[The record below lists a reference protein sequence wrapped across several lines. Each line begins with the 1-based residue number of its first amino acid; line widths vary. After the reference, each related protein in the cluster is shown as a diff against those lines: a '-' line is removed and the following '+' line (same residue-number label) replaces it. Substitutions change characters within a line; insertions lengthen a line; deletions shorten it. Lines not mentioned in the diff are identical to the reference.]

1 MMRSPFLDVFWK
13 APLTRGLLGVVVVAG
28 LLAGCSSSGQIRDEG
43 APPPR
48 DAADA
53 DTAAQAGA
61 AQAEAAQA
69 APSSETQEEEEE
81 TQLVM
86 VMNPDAVNQRIEKH
100 AQPWYGTPYEW
111 GGKSKDG
118 VDCSGFIQAVYET
131 AFDWLLPRVTE
142 QQVQTGRQVQPDELR
157 AGDLVFFHPEDQY
170 NHVGIYLKDNEFVHA
185 SSNDGVSKASL
196 ENRYWQDY
204 YWTARRLLEPTRI
217 PDTLKKKLMVY
228 RSLTDS
234 AAASDHVLAEKEDF
248 PLSKVEGSQPTRSPS
263 EKASLQP
270 SQSSTRSSPPSLESV
285 PQGRPDRA
293 PTPTLDAMATAAAE
307 TERIGW

>member
-13 APLTRGLLGVVVVAG
+13 TPLTRSLLGVVVVAG

-53 DTAAQAGA
+53 DTAAQD
-61 AQAEAAQA
+61 QDEAAQA

-100 AQPWYGTPYEW
+100 AEPWYGTPYEW
-111 GGKSKDG
+111 GGESKDG

-170 NHVGIYLKDNEFVHA
+170 NHVGIYLKDNKFVHA

-217 PDTLKKKLMVY
+217 PDTLKKKLLTY

-248 PLSKVEGSQPTRSPS
+248 PLSKVEGSQSKRSPS
-263 EKASLQP
+263 D
-270 SQSSTRSSPPSLESV
+270 PPSLESV
-285 PQGRPDRA
+285 PQGQPDQA
-293 PTPTLDAMATAAAE
+293 PTPTLASMATATAK